1 MTYLWL
7 KWIHVLSST
16 VLFGTGIGSA
26 YYMLTASLSRDERAV
41 AVVVRHVVL
50 ADWLFTTTAMV
61 VQPLTGWWM
70 ARLAGMPLDTPWLAW
85 SIGLYLLAGACW
97 LPVIWLQLRMR
108 DLARAAVDTGRPLPA
123 RYWRLLRWWVA
134 LGFPAFFALLAVF
147 YLMVAK
153 PA

>member
-41 AVVVRHVVL
+41 AVVARHVVL
-50 ADWLFTTTAMV
+50 ADWLFTTSAMV

-85 SIGLYLLAGACW
+85 SIGLYLFAGACW

-108 DLARAAVDTGRPLPA
+108 DLARAAVDTGSPLPA